1 MRTMNDIAEEYR
13 AEGIGIKRCVLLGD
27 EDLAK
32 HMVKNVF
39 DAKELFDALRLVARL
54 EVLRLDD
61 KLKRFCC
68 EKGEALRLSGTCCPD
83 CAAISDGYAAA
94 MTPNA
99 SFSREPERSG
109 GESAGSDSYGG
120 TDD

>member
-1 MRTMNDIAEEYR
+1 MRTMQNIADEWIS
-13 AEGIGIKRCVLLGD
+13 EGMSITRCVLLGD

-39 DAKELFDALRLVARL
+39 DAKEFFDALRLVARL

-94 MTPNA
+94 MTPNGGGNGPA
-99 SFSREPERSG
+99 ACGTSR
-109 GESAGSDSYGG
+109 
-120 TDD
+120 

>member
-94 MTPNA
+94 MTPNDQLQGRA
-99 SFSREPERSG
+99 AAG
-109 GESAGSDSYGG
+109 GESHGSAS
-120 TDD
+120 

>member
-39 DAKELFDALRLVARL
+39 DAKEFFDALRLVARL

-99 SFSREPERSG
+99 ELRGRPLADG
-109 GESAGSDSYGG
+109 PA
-120 TDD
+120 